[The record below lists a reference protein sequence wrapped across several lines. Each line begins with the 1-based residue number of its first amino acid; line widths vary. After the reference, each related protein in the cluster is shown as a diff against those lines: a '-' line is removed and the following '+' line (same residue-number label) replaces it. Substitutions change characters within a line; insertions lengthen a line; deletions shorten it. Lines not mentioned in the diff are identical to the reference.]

1 MHVRVAWSI
10 ESRLCRQKASCAL
23 ERARLAAFWKTKAVF
38 YFSEEREI
46 MVPLFTEL
54 LQAAVSSKHFVSQVQ
69 EEHWPISQQKEMR

>member
-1 MHVRVAWSI
+1 MNVRVAWSI
-10 ESRLCRQKASCAL
+10 ESRSCRQKASCAL

-54 LQAAVSSKHFVSQVQ
+54 LQAAVNSKYLCPRYRKNMGPYRS
-69 EEHWPISQQKEMR
+69 KKK